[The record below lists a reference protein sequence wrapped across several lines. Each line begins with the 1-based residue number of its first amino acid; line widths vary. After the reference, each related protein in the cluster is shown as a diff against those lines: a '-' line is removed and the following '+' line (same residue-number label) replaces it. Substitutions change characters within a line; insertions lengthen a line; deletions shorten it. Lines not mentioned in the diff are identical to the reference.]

1 MFGIKKKK
9 KRKKI
14 RNGIKLEGDKI
25 EAKEKL

>member
-9 KRKKI
+9 KRKKT